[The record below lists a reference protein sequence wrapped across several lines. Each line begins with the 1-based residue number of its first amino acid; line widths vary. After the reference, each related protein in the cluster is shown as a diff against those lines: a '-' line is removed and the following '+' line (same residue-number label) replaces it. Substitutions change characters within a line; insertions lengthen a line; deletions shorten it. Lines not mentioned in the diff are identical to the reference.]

1 MGKTGGCLCGK
12 IRYTLAGDSIF
23 NTLCHCPSCRRAAGA
38 PVVAWTVF
46 PSDALQFT
54 GAEPTI
60 YESSPGVTRAFCSSC
75 GTPIY
80 CQTKDLAG
88 FVDMTVNSL
97 DEPETFQP
105 QMNIWHRYKMK
116 WLSDLDS
123 LESHPEWPPMGGDE
137 E

>member
-1 MGKTGGCLCGK
+1 MEKTGGCLCGK
-12 IRYTLAGDSIF
+12 IRYTLTGDSLF

-46 PSDALQFT
+46 PNDALRFT
-54 GAEPTI
+54 GAKPTI
-60 YESSPGVTRAFCSSC
+60 YESSPGVTRTFCSSC
-75 GTPIY
+75 GTPIS
-80 CQTKDLAG
+80 CETKDLPG

-97 DEPETFQP
+97 DEPEDFKP
-105 QMNIWHRYKMK
+105 QMNIWHRYKMD

-123 LESHPEWPPMGGDE
+123 LESHPEWPPIRGDE